1 MKWAQTIIFFAFI
14 YCNILSVSA
23 QNITVDDTKTAQQLV
38 EKLVNS
44 SCANVTNFSVSGDN
58 YTAGYN
64 SYGEFTKNG
73 SSFPFEDGIVLSTWS
88 SINSVGPFVRNQG
101 KGSTS
106 WSGDADLN
114 KALNITST
122 INATSLEFDFTP
134 LTSFLSFNYVFASN
148 EYQDDFP
155 CRFSDGF
162 AFLIKVKGSANYQNL
177 AVIPATTT
185 PVSSTNIHPA
195 ISFTDSFGNVKSC
208 PAINESYFG
217 SSNTL
222 PANTSPINYAGQ
234 TIVMNAQTNVV
245 VGTTYHIKLVIS
257 DDVTKDYDSAV
268 FLQAGSFSPKIN
280 LGQDRLIT
288 NNPICF
294 GDSYIIDTQLQ
305 AATYTYKWY
314 KNGSLTPITGETK
327 PSLTVTDTGKYRV
340 DVELGNPNCTAS
352 GEIRIEFTPQI
363 VLSDSTLA
371 QCDDNDDGISIFDL
385 TKVDNI
391 IKNNDASLSPVIY
404 YESLSDAQGKI
415 NPIANPATYQNKPSI
430 PTLFAR
436 VTNTFGCANYA
447 QVDLVIANNTIAPQN
462 PVSTCDGDAIQDGLY
477 QFDLNAQVTPQ
488 VLNGLPPGMIV
499 EYYLNTTDAISQKNP
514 LSNIFKNS
522 IPNQQIIQARI
533 VNGPDCYGIVPI
545 TLVVNAFNPP
555 NFQDETAIVCIGSTT
570 NLSVASGFSSYL
582 WNTGETTNMISI
594 STAGNYSVTV
604 TNANGCK
611 AIKKFTVTGSGVAT
625 ITGAA
630 VNDFAGNE
638 NSVLIQYTGVGN
650 YEFSLDGSYFQDNP
664 LFTGIAPGNYLGYA
678 RDKNGCGLSAPFAI
692 YVLDYPRFFTPNGDG
707 INDVWEIKN
716 LNLFPK
722 ATTTIYDRYGK
733 LIKELNAINPSW
745 NGTYIGN
752 ELPATDYWFS
762 LNFGDGK
769 IIKGHFSLKR

>member
-14 YCNILSVSA
+14 CCNTLVVSA
-23 QNITVDDTKTAQQLV
+23 QNITVDDTKTDQQLV

-44 SCANVTNFSVSGDN
+44 SCANFTNFSVSGDN
-58 YTAGYN
+58 FTPGYN

-101 KGSTS
+101 KGSAS
-106 WSGDADLN
+106 WTGDADLN

-134 LTSFLSFNYVFASN
+134 LTSFLSFNYIFASN

-177 AVIPATTT
+177 AVIPATPK
-185 PVSSTNIHPA
+185 PVSSTSIHQA

-208 PAINESYFG
+208 PPINESYFG

-222 PANTSPINYAGQ
+222 PTNTSPINYAGQ

-245 VGTTYHIKLVIS
+245 VGTTYHIKLVIA

-268 FLQAGSFSPKIN
+268 FLQAGSFSPKID
-280 LGQDRLIT
+280 LGPDRLIT
-288 NNPICF
+288 NNPICN
-294 GDSYIIDTQLQ
+294 GDSYTIDTQLSP
-305 AATYTYKWY
+305 TYIYKWY
-314 KNGSLTPITGETK
+314 KDGSVVPIPGETK
-327 PSLTVTDTGKYRV
+327 PSLIVTDTGKYRV
-340 DVELGNPNCTAS
+340 AVELGNPNCMAT
-352 GEIRIEFTPQI
+352 GEIRLEFTPKI
-363 VLSDSTLA
+363 VLLDTTLA
-371 QCDDNDDGISIFDL
+371 QCDDNSDGLTIFDL

-391 IKNNDASLSPVIY
+391 IKNNNSALSPIVY

-415 NPIANPATYQNKPSI
+415 NPITNPAIYTNKPLI
-430 PTLFAR
+430 PSLFAR

-447 QVDLVIANNTIAPQN
+447 QVDLTIANNTIVSQN
-462 PVSTCDGDAIQDGLY
+462 PVSTCDGDAVQDGLF

-488 VLNGLPPGMIV
+488 VLSGLPAGMVV
-499 EYYLNTTDAISQKNP
+499 EYYLNTSDAISQKNP
-514 LSNIFKNS
+514 LPNIFKNTTA
-522 IPNQQIIQARI
+522 NQQIIQARI

-545 TLVVNAFNPP
+545 TLVVNVFLPTD
-555 NFQDETAIVCIGSTT
+555 FEDETVGICDGFSTI
-570 NLSVASGFSSYL
+570 LSVASGYQSYL
-582 WNTGETTNMISI
+582 WNTSETSNSI
-594 STAGNYSVTV
+594 TVKTPGSYNVTV
-604 TNANGCK
+604 TNANSCK
-611 AIKKFTVTGSGVAT
+611 AVKKFTVTNSEIAT
-625 ITGAA
+625 ITGAI

-664 LFTGIAPGNYLGYA
+664 LFTGIAQGNYLGYA
-678 RDKNGCGLSAPFAI
+678 RDKNGCGLSNSFNI

-707 INDVWEIKN
+707 YNDVWKIIN
-716 LNLFPK
+716 LDLFPK
-722 ATTTIYDRYGK
+722 ATITIYNRYGK
-733 LIKELNAINPSW
+733 LIKELNAMNPSW

-752 ELPATDYWFS
+752 ELPATDYWFN